1 MKHSRGRNK
10 TEILAMLEMLKMSEL
25 WFALMVVAVLI
36 FCMSSLKKYLKK
48 IATKCENK
56 EQKK

>member
-1 MKHSRGRNK
+1 MKHLRARNK
-10 TEILAMLEMLKMSEL
+10 KVLTMLEMLKMPEF
-25 WFALMVVAVLI
+25 WIALIVVAVLI
-36 FCMSSLKKYLKK
+36 FCISSLKKYLKK

>member
-1 MKHSRGRNK
+1 
-10 TEILAMLEMLKMSEL
+10 MLEMLKMPEF
-25 WFALMVVAVLI
+25 WIALIVVAVLM

>member
-1 MKHSRGRNK
+1 
-10 TEILAMLEMLKMSEL
+10 MLEMLKMPEF
-25 WFALMVVAVLI
+25 WFALIVVAALI
-36 FCMSSLKKYLKK
+36 FCMGSLKEYLKK

>member
-1 MKHSRGRNK
+1 
-10 TEILAMLEMLKMSEL
+10 MLEMLKMSEF
-25 WFALMVVAVLI
+25 WIALIVVEALI

-48 IATKCENK
+48 IATKCGKK

>member
-1 MKHSRGRNK
+1 
-10 TEILAMLEMLKMSEL
+10 MLEMLKMPEF
-25 WFALMVVAVLI
+25 WFALIVVAALI
-36 FCMSSLKKYLKK
+36 FCMGSLKKHLKK